1 VNASKVLTLLPED
14 FAIEV
19 VQRMLSMETVR
30 KEILTSLEDT
40 LRREFMNNLVRGT
53 KRDTHEMVADIFN
66 SLDRKNEDRF
76 LKALEDKNVEAAEH
90 IRSLMFTFDDFAKLD
105 NVSIQTLIKNID
117 KSKLVLALKGA
128 AVEIKDLFLSNLSE
142 RASKL
147 MEDEMKQLG
156 MVRVRDVEDA
166 QSLIVGIAK
175 DLAAQNL
182 IFIASG
188 SDEGDQLI
196 G

>member
-1 VNASKVLTLLPED
+1 
-14 FAIEV
+14 
-19 VQRMLSMETVR
+19 
-30 KEILTSLEDT
+30 
-40 LRREFMNNLVRGT
+40 MNNLVRGT